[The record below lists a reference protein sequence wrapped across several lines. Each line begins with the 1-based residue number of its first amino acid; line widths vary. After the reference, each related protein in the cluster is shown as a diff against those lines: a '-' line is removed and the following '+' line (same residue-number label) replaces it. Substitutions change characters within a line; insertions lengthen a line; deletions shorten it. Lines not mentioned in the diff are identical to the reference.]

1 MSLNRWFVWSV
12 VFMMAPA
19 VGRTAT
25 WDVGQTG
32 CSDASCTP
40 CCTIQAAVEKSSGGD
55 VISVAP
61 GTYPEN
67 VDFRYMASVGDITL
81 EAASGPGTVLVSPA
95 AGHTLRHGSGY
106 HNLVTI
112 DGIDFASASGS
123 VCVYLDHS
131 GGAVLRDID
140 ASNCGYTGF
149 VLDNTGNITMMRCTA
164 NSNAKHGIQIDGA
177 SGAYL
182 EDCTTNSNTMDGVL
196 IMNVDA
202 MVELVS
208 PTAVGNADQGLDF
221 DLAGPLIINGATV
234 TDNNGRGIWAWST
247 SMVYIQNS
255 DIQGNGE
262 VGIDIEW
269 NGVEPV
275 DLVSLSNT
283 TVSGNG
289 LAVGDSGV
297 RLREIVG
304 PVTVTSCIFDN
315 NGFDGLS
322 VENSVI
328 GDLEIV
334 GGHANG
340 NGNDGYDV
348 RAVGHTTLT
357 GVAAG
362 GNNDKGISIDS
373 QGLVQVE
380 NSVASN
386 NLNGPGI
393 TIDWQDPATVDGVS
407 VVDCTAD
414 GNGLMDGGNGIY
426 IRHVSG
432 DVKVVGTTTNGN
444 ARTGVRVDDTAGSV
458 LIRGAVS
465 NGGLEEGI
473 KIDADVGPVTVL
485 DSVTD
490 GNALEGLVVN
500 RQSVDVESIFVR
512 RNLVS
517 NNGGA
522 GVALLGLGGSG
533 PFNVKCNDI
542 AGNSSG
548 IYLDDPVVVDARK
561 VWWGSPTGP
570 SGQGPGSGDG
580 IFAEPGGVVTY
591 SPWLSQSFS
600 STASTCELFSSR
612 FESGLLEEWDAV
624 ND

>member
-1 MSLNRWFVWSV
+1 MLIAV
-12 VFMMAPA
+12 APTVSWA
-19 VGRTAT
+19 AT
-25 WDVGQTG
+25 WNVAQTG
-32 CSDASCTP
+32 CNDTSCTP
-40 CCTIQAAVEKSSGGD
+40 CCTIQAAVEHSVGGD

-67 VDFRYMASVGDITL
+67 IDFRNMASVGNISL

-95 AGHTLRHGSGY
+95 TGHTLRHGGSH

-112 DGIDFASASGS
+112 DGIDFSSGAGSA
-123 VCVYLDHS
+123 CVYLDHA

-140 ASNCGYTGF
+140 ASGCGYTAF
-149 VLDNTGNITMMRCTA
+149 LLDNTGNITMRRCTA
-164 NSNAKHGIQIDGA
+164 NSNARHGIQIDGA

-182 EDCTTNSNTMDGVL
+182 EDCTTSSNTMDGVL
-196 IMNVDA
+196 IINVDA
-202 MVELVS
+202 SVELVN
-208 PTAVGNADQGLDF
+208 PTAVGNTNHGLDF
-221 DLAGPLIINGATV
+221 DLAGPLIINGATA
-234 TDNNGRGIWAWST
+234 TNNGGRGIWAWST
-247 SMVYIQNS
+247 SMIFIQNS

-262 VGIDIEW
+262 VGIDLEW
-269 NGVEPV
+269 NGVDPV
-275 DLVSLSNT
+275 DLVSLTNT

-289 LAVGDSGV
+289 LAAGDSGV
-297 RLREIVG
+297 RLREISG
-304 PVTVTSCIFDN
+304 PVTVTNCVFDN

-322 VENSVI
+322 VESSVV

-334 GGHANG
+334 GGHADG
-340 NGNDGYDV
+340 NGSDGYDV
-348 RAVGHTTLT
+348 RVVGHTTVT
-357 GVAAG
+357 GVGAV

-373 QGLVQVE
+373 PGLVLVQD
-380 NSVASN
+380 SVASN
-386 NLNGPGI
+386 NLNGSGI
-393 TIDWQDPATVDGVS
+393 SIDWQDPATVNGVS
-407 VVDCTAD
+407 VIDCTAD

-432 DVKVVGTTTNGN
+432 DVKVVGTTTIGN

-458 LIRGAVS
+458 LIRDAVS
-465 NGGLEEGI
+465 NTGLEEGI

-485 DSVTD
+485 DSIAD
-490 GNALEGLVVN
+490 GNAAEGLVVN

-548 IYLDDPVVVDARK
+548 IYLDDAVVVDARK

-580 IFAEPGGVVTY
+580 VFAEPGGAVTF
-591 SPWLSQSFS
+591 SPWLSQSFT
-600 STASTCELFSSR
+600 STASTCELFGSR

-624 ND
+624 AD